1 MYNHIYYWINKLF
14 LSFDGFPNFWT
25 IIVLYWL
32 LLTNSSTLLFAL
44 LEGNYDCALLNYESF
59 MLYAILM
66 LIGHFIYYSHKRR
79 TDLINKLDKMTRNA
93 KVFSLT
99 TAIIYVK
106 ATILIFVYYTVPYI
120 EKSNA
125 GVGSFGG
132 T

>member
-1 MYNHIYYWINKLF
+1 
-14 LSFDGFPNFWT
+14 
-25 IIVLYWL
+25 
-32 LLTNSSTLLFAL
+32 
-44 LEGNYDCALLNYESF
+44 

-79 TDLINKLDKMTRNA
+79 KNLINKLDKMTRNA

-99 TAIIYVK
+99 TAIIYVI

-125 GVGSFGG
+125 RVGS
-132 T
+132 

>member
-1 MYNHIYYWINKLF
+1 
-14 LSFDGFPNFWT
+14 
-25 IIVLYWL
+25 
-32 LLTNSSTLLFAL
+32 
-44 LEGNYDCALLNYESF
+44 
-59 MLYAILM
+59 MLYVILM

-79 TDLINKLDKMTRNA
+79 TSLINKLDKMTRNA

-99 TAIIYVK
+99 TAIIYVI

-132 T
+132 ATLILGSCLTHQ